1 MVDYRFLNIEE
12 EKIYIED
19 IAAMVYTPKNRDRDM
34 ETLIFYHG
42 WSSNKETQ
50 RMRGLIL
57 AAAGYRVVV
66 PDAINHG
73 ERDPLTDYGLE
84 KAEEFWETVFKSID
98 EWETLIEG
106 LVSKYG
112 IDRNR
117 VGIIGNSMGGITAGG
132 IYKENQDI
140 KALVVLNG
148 SMAWEHTNNSIK
160 YKAKLDMTDKLID
173 IEKKVA
179 KIDPIKNPESF
190 INRPLLLLHGE
201 ADEVLSIDSIKK
213 FYKSLAPKYQDKE
226 RLKLI
231 AYPDI
236 NHTISTN
243 MMEEA
248 IIFFNKYLREE

>member
-1 MVDYRFLNIEE
+1 MVDYSFLNIEE

-19 IAAMVYTPKNRDRDM
+19 IAAIVHTPKNMDRDM

-42 WSSNKETQ
+42 WSSDKETQ
-50 RMRGLIL
+50 RIRGLIL
-57 AAAGYRVVV
+57 AAAGYRVVI

-73 ERDPLTDYGLE
+73 ERDALERYGMNE
-84 KAEEFWETVFKSID
+84 ADKFWPTVFKSID
-98 EWETLIEG
+98 EWDTLIEG

-112 IDRNR
+112 IDRNK

-132 IYKENQDI
+132 LYTENQEI

-148 SMAWEHTNNSIK
+148 SMAWEHTNNKIK
-160 YKAKLDMTDKLID
+160 KQAN
-173 IEKKVA
+173 IEMIQELVELEKQV
-179 KIDPIKNPESF
+179 IERDPIKNMDKLVD
-190 INRPLLLLHGE
+190 RPILSLHGE
-201 ADEVLSIDSIKK
+201 ADEVLTIDSIKK
-213 FYKSLAPKYQDKE
+213 FHKSIAPKYQDKE

-248 IIFFNKYLREE
+248 IIFFNKYLKEE